1 MVYQDSVG
9 GITGRTG
16 VALWNSGLLLA
27 RLLDEIA
34 LAEGDGGKNSISYWF
49 EGSKEGKDSGT
60 VIMELGCGTGLAS
73 IVFSKLYFGSRDN
86 KDIRIFASDG
96 NEEIVALASRNM
108 IQNNVVS
115 INAGLGDI
123 LLDDRDIRA
132 DTGPK
137 QQPLQKEVEVNTKI
151 KNTDTNV
158 KIKNRRKANKKEK
171 TATKLLNGKAIVL
184 KWGLIDAADFYSV
197 ADLVIGSDLTVSKS
211 VRIFARSF
219 NVQNWVI

>member
-1 MVYQDSVG
+1 M
-9 GITGRTG
+9 RP
-16 VALWNSGLLLA
+16 
-27 RLLDEIA
+27 
-34 LAEGDGGKNSISYWF
+34 
-49 EGSKEGKDSGT
+49 
-60 VIMELGCGTGLAS
+60 
-73 IVFSKLYFGSRDN
+73 
-86 KDIRIFASDG
+86 IFG

-115 INAGLGDI
+115 IDAGLGDI

-137 QQPLQKEVEVNTKI
+137 QQPLQKEAEVNTKI

-158 KIKNRRKANKKEK
+158 KIKNRRKANKEEK
-171 TATKLLNGKAIVL
+171 TATKLLNGKTIVL